1 MDSNK
6 KNELEVIKR
15 LQSLN
20 SVPGRDSQKVANAK
34 AAFLAEAASFQKS
47 VTPGEELRHKRWN
60 EKKTNPSFFRR
71 KEYKPMLSTF
81 ASIVIAVTLLLGG
94 SGATVAAAQSS
105 LPGDILYDLKLLS
118 ENTASQFVTDPEAQF
133 DLSLDLL
140 DRRAEEIQTLL
151 LDGQVPA
158 EETITRYQDQ
168 IEQAIILALNLSE
181 DQVAQAFAQIQT
193 RLQTQEQTMAQIR
206 VNASPEALQYML
218 QTQEMVQE
226 RLQILSSGE
235 ESYLQIQDQ
244 LRLQDQLEN
253 PDQNQNE
260 PPWAEQTET
269 TVPSQG
275 NGSQGENNPNVAE
288 TGATEEMTSTENG
301 QNGQNTQ
308 VAPVQQGSGSNQLSA
323 TPTRTPTVQRG
334 NNGSTGSQGSTGSGG
349 SSRN

>member
-1 MDSNK
+1 
-6 KNELEVIKR
+6 
-15 LQSLN
+15 
-20 SVPGRDSQKVANAK
+20 
-34 AAFLAEAASFQKS
+34 
-47 VTPGEELRHKRWN
+47 
-60 EKKTNPSFFRR
+60 
-71 KEYKPMLSTF
+71 MLSTF
-81 ASIVIAVTLLLGG
+81 ASIIIAVTLLLGG

-118 ENTASQFVTDPEAQF
+118 ENTAAQFVADPEVQF

-140 DRRAEEIQTLL
+140 ERRAEEIQTLL
-151 LDGQVPA
+151 LDRQVPA

-168 IEQAIILALNLSE
+168 IEQAIILSLNLSE
-181 DQVAQAFAQIQT
+181 DQIAQAFAQIQI

-218 QTQEMVQE
+218 QMQKMVQE

-235 ESYLQIQDQ
+235 ESYLHIQDQ

-260 PPWAEQTET
+260 PPWVEQTEIT
-269 TVPSQG
+269 ATPQG
-275 NGSQGENNPNVAE
+275 NGSQGDNNPNYAD
-288 TGATEEMTSTENG
+288 TAATDEMTSTDNG
-301 QNGQNTQ
+301 QNGQSTQ
-308 VAPVQQGSGSNQLSA
+308 AAPVQQGSGSNQLSA